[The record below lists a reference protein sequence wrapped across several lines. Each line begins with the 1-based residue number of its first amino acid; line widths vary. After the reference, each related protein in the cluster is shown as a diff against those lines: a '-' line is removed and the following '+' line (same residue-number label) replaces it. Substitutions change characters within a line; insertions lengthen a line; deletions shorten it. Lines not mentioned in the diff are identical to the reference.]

1 MLPLIQSLGLTH
13 HITNSHKPTV
23 DKRTYDGTNIANLE
37 FATWK
42 INDGL
47 LTFWMLG
54 IMTEEVL
61 SSIIGIESA
70 YKLWGSLEDQLLP
83 TTKEKEVHLRD
94 RLLIIEKEQSNCR
107 RVHRKFNHL
116 CDSLAAINKPV
127 DDLDKVFNFVRGLG
141 AKYRDFRLAMLT
153 KPPYPTFKQYLTA
166 LENHDHKN
174 VFNQSQA
181 FLSLRG
187 KRRVVV
193 VESKPC

>member
-1 MLPLIQSLGLTH
+1 
-13 HITNSHKPTV
+13 
-23 DKRTYDGTNIANLE
+23 
-37 FATWK
+37 
-42 INDGL
+42 
-47 LTFWMLG
+47 MLG

-94 RLLIIEKEQSNCR
+94 RLLIIEKEQSNRR

-153 KPPYPTFKQYLTA
+153 KPPYPTFKQ
-166 LENHDHKN
+166 
-174 VFNQSQA
+174 
-181 FLSLRG
+181 FLINGS
-187 KRRVVV
+187 
-193 VESKPC
+193 